1 MDSIIEE
8 WLGTYESRDTKTS
21 YKYDIAKFQRW
32 LNRANIVFRQLKLAD
47 VRSWQST
54 LGSTPGDRRLASSVK
69 SLLKY
74 AHNNEYLPNVDR
86 CLQIPKRSAVLVERK
101 LSRQQVDRMLVLAK
115 GNDKLLLKLLFYLGL
130 RISEARRLKRSDIK
144 SINGE
149 LVFGVTR
156 KGNKFQ
162 NVSLSRGLSQ
172 VIVHELPT
180 RGYLFK
186 GKKNGC
192 LSRSQSYRRVKKI
205 AKQVVPKASC
215 HWFRHAFCTLSLQ
228 ANASLIDVSKAMN
241 HSSIAVTSQYVHE
254 SGRSV
259 SRFLE

>member
-8 WLGTYESRDTKTS
+8 WLNTFDSEDTKTS

-32 LNRANIVFRQLKLAD
+32 LNRANIVFGQLKLAD
-47 VRSWQST
+47 VRSWRST
-54 LGSTPGDRRLASSVK
+54 LGSTPGDRRLISSVK

-74 AHNNEYLPNVDR
+74 AHNNEYLPNVGR
-86 CLQIPKRSAVLVERK
+86 CLQTPRTSAVLVERR
-101 LSRQQVDRMLVLAK
+101 LSRQQVDRMLALAT
-115 GNDKLLLKLLFYLGL
+115 GEDKLLLKLLFYLGL

-172 VIVHELPT
+172 GIVHELPT

-186 GKKNGC
+186 GRNGC

>member
-1 MDSIIEE
+1 MENIVKE
-8 WLGTYESRDTKTS
+8 WLITFDSEDTKTS

-32 LNRANIVFRQLKLAD
+32 LNRANIVFGQLKLAD
-47 VRSWQST
+47 VRSWRST
-54 LGSTPGDRRLASSVK
+54 VGSTPADRRLVSSVK
-69 SLLKY
+69 SFLKY
-74 AHNNEYLPNVDR
+74 AYNNEYLPNVGR
-86 CLQIPKRSAVLVERK
+86 CLKTPKRSAVLVERK
-101 LSRQQVDRMLVLAK
+101 LSREQVDRMLALAK

-172 VIVHELPT
+172 AVLQDLPT

-186 GKKNGC
+186 GRNGC

-215 HWFRHAFCTLSLQ
+215 HWFRHAFCTLSL
-228 ANASLIDVSKAMN
+228 D
-241 HSSIAVTSQYVHE
+241 
-254 SGRSV
+254 
-259 SRFLE
+259 